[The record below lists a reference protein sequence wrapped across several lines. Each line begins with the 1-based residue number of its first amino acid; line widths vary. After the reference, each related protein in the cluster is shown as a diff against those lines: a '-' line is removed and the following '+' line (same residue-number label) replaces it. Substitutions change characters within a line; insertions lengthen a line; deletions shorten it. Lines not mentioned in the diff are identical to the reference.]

1 MKSLVLQLQADCLD
15 SERSIVEVMRK
26 ALVVA
31 RKLSLTEPQEWIEKE
46 LKGYKPGDEPPPH
59 RLLTAQI
66 RAWNPY
72 HGWVPVIFDDPE
84 EARHLSKCYVGQ
96 PVGELEDLLKRGT
109 GALEFPF
116 DPASLQ
122 RLVSGFNVP
131 VQPTRHL
138 DRARVSG
145 ILDAVR
151 NMVLDWSM
159 QIEKDGIMGEDL
171 IFNEREK
178 ETAAHSSYTI
188 NYNAPV
194 NNSQIQQG
202 TAHSAQSLVAVLPDM
217 TALRDFIRR
226 LSDEAPKLGLAQVDS
241 AQLEAEVQTVNTQVS
256 SPRPNIT
263 VIGEALRSIRNILEG
278 CVGGILATG
287 LLNEIGAL
295 LR

>member
-15 SERSIVEVMRK
+15 NEKSVVEVLRK

-31 RKLSLTEPQEWIEKE
+31 RKLSLSEPQEWIEKE
-46 LKGYKPGDEPPPH
+46 LKGYKSGDARPPH
-59 RLLTAQI
+59 RLLIAQI

-72 HGWVPVIFDDPE
+72 HGWVPIIFDNPD

-96 PVGELEDLLKRGT
+96 PVGELDDLIRRGV

-116 DPASLQ
+116 DPTSLH
-122 RLVSGFNVP
+122 RFMKSLDVP

-138 DRARVSG
+138 DRARVGG

-151 NMVLDWSM
+151 NMVLDWCL
-159 QIEKDGIMGEDL
+159 QLEKDGIMGEGL
-171 IFNEREK
+171 IFSEQEK
-178 ETAAHSSYTI
+178 ATASHSNYTI

-202 TAHSAQSLVAVLPDM
+202 NAHSMQSMSTVVLDLEPLRNLVQ
-217 TALRDFIRR
+217 R
-226 LSDEAPKLGLAQVDS
+226 LSHEAAKLGLQPVDN
-241 AQLEAEVQTVNTQVS
+241 AQLDAEVRTVDTQLS
-256 SPRPNIT
+256 SPRPNRT

-278 CVGGILATG
+278 CAGSILATG
-287 LLNEIGAL
+287 LLNEIAAF

>member
-15 SERSIVEVMRK
+15 SGKSIVEILRE
-26 ALVVA
+26 AWVVA
-31 RKLSLTEPQEWIEKE
+31 RKLSLSEPQEWIEKE
-46 LKGYKPGDEPPPH
+46 LKGYKLGDEPPLH
-59 RLLTAQI
+59 RLLVGQI

-72 HGWVPVIFDDPE
+72 HGWTPVVFDNPE

-96 PVGELEDLLKRGT
+96 PVGELEDLIKRGT
-109 GALEFPF
+109 GPLEFPF
-116 DPASLQ
+116 DPTTLH
-122 RLVSGFNVP
+122 RLMNSFDVP

-159 QIEKDGIMGEDL
+159 QLEKDGIMGEGL
-171 IFNEREK
+171 IFNEQEK
-178 ETAAHSSYTI
+178 ATASHSSYTI

-202 TAHSAQSLVAVLPDM
+202 SAHSTQSIVAVLPDVR
-217 TALRDFIRR
+217 ALRDLVQH
-226 LSDEAPKLGLAQVDS
+226 LSDEAPKLGLAHADS
-241 AQLEAEVQTVNTQVS
+241 AQLNAELQTVDTQLS
-256 SPRPNIT
+256 SPRPNRS
-263 VIGEALRSIRNILEG
+263 VIQEALRSIRNILEG
-278 CVGGILATG
+278 CVGSILATG